1 MTESSDDAMPVRRLT
16 RHLQRACERLSAA
29 LFAALFLTFVAQVFW
44 RYVLR
49 DPLVWTLEIAGIL
62 FVTLSLFTAAT
73 QMRLRDHVALD
84 LVVDLLP
91 RRLAGWL
98 RALSLTL
105 FAAVM
110 LLSIPDTIAVLEW
123 MYRERTFAIKFNLG
137 HLFVLMIGFV
147 ASYAVMALWDA
158 ARLVRRRSDPEG

>member
-1 MTESSDDAMPVRRLT
+1 MTETTDAATPVRRLA
-16 RHLQRACERLSAA
+16 RHLQRACEGLSAA
-29 LFAALFLTFVAQVFW
+29 LFAALFLTFVAQVVW

-84 LVVDLLP
+84 LAVDLMP
-91 RRLAGWL
+91 RRPAEWL
-98 RALSLTL
+98 RALSLIL

-110 LLSIPDTIAVLEW
+110 LLSIPDTVAVLEW

-147 ASYAVMALWDA
+147 ASYAVMALWEA
-158 ARLVRRRSDPEG
+158 ALLIRRGSDPEG